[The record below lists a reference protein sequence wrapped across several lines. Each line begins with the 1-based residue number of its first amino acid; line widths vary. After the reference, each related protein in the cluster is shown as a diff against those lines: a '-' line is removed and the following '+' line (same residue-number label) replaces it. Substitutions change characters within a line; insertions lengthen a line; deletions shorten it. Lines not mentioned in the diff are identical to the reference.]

1 MAFCSLYSTRLS
13 VSSSCLWCPMCSKCS
28 PCCEDGAELVMTRWS
43 HGDGANEAQNANSS
57 LAVVVSLSL
66 SIPSF
71 HKTHHP
77 RVRERLRS
85 FALAVLAV
93 LTVRE
98 SGRIGRRQKLKIG
111 TCAASRQAKCAD
123 ADGADGVRKQLSV
136 RSSVGLEKLNKNFCQ
151 TRRSLVLRHRR
162 LWK

>member
-1 MAFCSLYSTRLS
+1 MERMRRKTPTRHS
-13 VSSSCLWCPMCSKCS
+13 PSS
-28 PCCEDGAELVMTRWS
+28 RF
-43 HGDGANEAQNANSS
+43 
-57 LAVVVSLSL
+57 
-66 SIPSF
+66 PSF
-71 HKTHHP
+71 HKTII
-77 RVRERLRS
+77 RASERDSLFR
-85 FALAVLAV
+85 ARGLAVLAV

-136 RSSVGLEKLNKNFCQ
+136 RSSVGLEKLNKHFCQ

-162 LWK
+162 LWKVTNQSPRRRIRIRNNSPVDRQTEFLTADAFTT